1 MQITMNGI
9 LAQDKGFIY
18 VLENWAVCKAWVLGG
33 SVGEQRADGGIHRLG
48 RRIGGGACFP
58 RDLLG
63 DQLSS
68 RLYPAGVSAAALCYF
83 LVAGGLPIHGERRHG
98 RHP

>member
-1 MQITMNGI
+1 MQITMKGM
-9 LAQDKGFIY
+9 LAQEKGVIY
-18 VLENWAVCKAWVLGG
+18 VLANWAVCKAWGLGG

-63 DQLSS
+63 DRLSS
-68 RLYPAGVSAAALCYF
+68 RSHPAGVSAAALCFF
-83 LVAGGLPIHGERRHG
+83 LLADDLPIHGE
-98 RHP
+98 